1 MKIYILIPVY
11 KRAQIFE
18 KTIKRL
24 SDIRKKSEHE
34 ISFIIAGDFKDECK
48 NVYDKYKTA
57 GDEFIIYPNTPVSN
71 KFNALF
77 YHIKEKAFD
86 YALIVGSDDLISDYG
101 WQQLEN
107 EMVKQE
113 HHYIAFLDL
122 NFYDTKTKKTGYFI
136 TKKTSLNKSIGC
148 YRALHKNLLKSL
160 KFKPFA
166 DGKNS
171 GIDFTL
177 EEKLQYVQGLKTHE
191 IKLGNH
197 GHIVDLKSSI
207 NINSFAYLEKIFN
220 LADVNNFPQEIKEI
234 ICQ

>member
-11 KRAQIFE
+11 KRAEIFE
-18 KTIKRL
+18 KTIKRI

-34 ISFIIAGDFKDECK
+34 ILFIIVGDFKDECK
-48 NVYDKYKTA
+48 LVYDKYKID
-57 GDEFIIYPNTPVSN
+57 GDEYVIYPNSPVSN
-71 KFNALF
+71 KFNAM
-77 YHIKEKAFD
+77 YQHIKDKDFD
-86 YALIVGSDDLISDYG
+86 YAVCVGSDDIISNYG

-107 EMVKQE
+107 EMTKQDY
-113 HHYIAFLDL
+113 HYIAFLDC
-122 NFYDTKTKKTGYFI
+122 NFYDTKTKRSGYFLV
-136 TKKTSLNKSIGC
+136 KQSSLNKSIGC

-160 KFKPFA
+160 KFKPYS

-171 GIDFTL
+171 GIDFTM
-177 EEKLQYVQGLKTHE
+177 EEKLKYVKGLKTHE

-220 LADVNNFPQEIKEI
+220 LADVNNFPKEIKEI